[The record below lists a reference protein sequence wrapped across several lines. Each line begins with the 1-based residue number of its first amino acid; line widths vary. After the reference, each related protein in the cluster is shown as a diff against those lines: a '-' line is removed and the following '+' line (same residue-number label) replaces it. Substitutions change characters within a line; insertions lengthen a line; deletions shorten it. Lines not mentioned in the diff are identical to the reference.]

1 MIRIIVGGDICPAG
15 AIQDA
20 FIKGNAEAI
29 FHDISEEISVAD
41 LSVVNL
47 ECPLISKHTPIVKAG
62 DVMAASS
69 ECRNGFVAAGWDVLN
84 LANNHSYDH
93 GACGLRDTIHTLE
106 RAGLSI
112 VGAGMNIAEAQRPF
126 VTQISGQRIVLFAM
140 AEHEFSEADEKTPGA
155 NPLDLINFVNAVRLY
170 KLQGFFIVLVHGGQE
185 YYPYPS
191 PEMIRRCRF
200 MVDMG
205 ADAVICCHTHCAL
218 PWEIHSN
225 RPIIY
230 GLGNLVFES
239 PCKEPE
245 SWYEGYLARLTIEA
259 GQVHFEAIP
268 YTQFK
273 NHQLGARMMDQDARN
288 LFFAD
293 MNEKNSKVNDNAF
306 ISDKWLN
313 HCRQQRHT
321 YLASLFGYN
330 RLIHRM
336 RNLLLRTLYSKK
348 DILRALH
355 LVHCETHQ
363 EVLNT
368 IFKEERSSK

>member
-1 MIRIIVGGDICPAG
+1 MIRIIIGGDIYPAG
-15 AIQDA
+15 TIQDA
-20 FIKGNAEAI
+20 FIKGNADEI
-29 FHDISEEISVAD
+29 FHDMLREVSLAD

-47 ECPLISKHTPIVKAG
+47 ECPLISGDSPILKAG
-62 DVMAASS
+62 DVMAASW
-69 ECRNGFVAAGWDVLN
+69 ECINGFVAAGWDLIN

-93 GACGLRDTIHTLE
+93 GASGLRETIHVLD
-106 RAGLSI
+106 RAGLSVI
-112 VGAGMNIAEAQRPF
+112 GAGMNIAEAQRPF
-126 VTQISGQRIVLFAM
+126 VKQISGQRIVFYAM
-140 AEHEFSEADEKTPGA
+140 AEREFSEADEKTPGA
-155 NPLDLINFVNAVRLY
+155 NPLDLINFVKAIRLY
-170 KLQGFFIVLVHGGQE
+170 KQEGIFIVFVHGGQE

-205 ADAVICCHTHCAL
+205 ADAVICCHTHCPL
-218 PWEIHSN
+218 PWEIYSN

-230 GLGNLVFES
+230 GLGNLIFES
-239 PCKEPE
+239 PHKEPE
-245 SWYEGYLARLTIEA
+245 FWYEGYLARLTVEV

-268 YTQFK
+268 YTQSK
-273 NHQLGARMMDQDARN
+273 NQLGSRMMDQTERN

-293 MNEKNSKVNDNAF
+293 MNEKSTKLNDDAF
-306 ISDKWLN
+306 ISNQWLN
-313 HCRQQRHT
+313 YCREKRRT

-330 RLIHRM
+330 RLM
-336 RNLLLRTLYSKK
+336 RKMPNALLRILHSKK

-368 IFKEERSSK
+368 IFKEERKSK